1 MGEMDGAGTASSFF
15 SDGWILTTLK
25 SEWLK
30 LKWLEDYQPSW
41 MVVLT
46 LLSAA
51 VVLYFAWYYFLVVN
65 RPRVVG
71 GGTTLREHILNHCPI
86 LSQYYYPTLWAPN
99 YHFTT
104 IGREKLQMCPGVT
117 FSRFAISV

>member
-1 MGEMDGAGTASSFF
+1 MESPSPSTGELIPDGYWTFTNVPD
-15 SDGWILTTLK
+15 SD
-25 SEWLK
+25 WLQ
-30 LKWLEDYQPSW
+30 LKWLEDYRPSW
-41 MVVLT
+41 TVVLV
-46 LLSAA
+46 LCIVA
-51 VVLYFAWYYFLVVN
+51 LYFAWYYLLVVD
-65 RPRVVG
+65 RPRVIG

>member
-1 MGEMDGAGTASSFF
+1 MESPSPSTGELIPDGYWTFTNVPD
-15 SDGWILTTLK
+15 SD
-25 SEWLK
+25 WLQ
-30 LKWLEDYQPSW
+30 LKWLEDYRPSW
-41 MVVLT
+41 TVVLV
-46 LLSAA
+46 LCIVA
-51 VVLYFAWYYFLVVN
+51 LYFAWYYFLVVN